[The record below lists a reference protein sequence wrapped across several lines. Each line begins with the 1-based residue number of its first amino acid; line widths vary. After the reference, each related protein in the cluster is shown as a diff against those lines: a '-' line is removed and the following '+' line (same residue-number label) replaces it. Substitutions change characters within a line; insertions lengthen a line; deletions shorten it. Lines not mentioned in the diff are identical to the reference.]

1 MDLHLQAVHSFN
13 TEGTLNEFKYHIS
26 WFNLTLPRHHFCFFY
41 QSHYPVHFVTNF
53 RPTLNAPYL
62 QLLISNKNN
71 VPPKMN

>member
-1 MDLHLQAVHSFN
+1 MSLSTTYQLVQLDA
-13 TEGTLNEFKYHIS
+13 T
-26 WFNLTLPRHHFCFFY
+26 TLPLLLFY
-41 QSHYPVHFVTNF
+41 QSHYSVHFVTNF